1 MRGYGEKGVHASGE
15 ESMSCDSR
23 AGLSPTSHLK
33 AEMLLKAPI
42 GKGGKLSYPSF

>member
-23 AGLSPTSHLK
+23 AGLSPTSQLK
-33 AEMLLKAPI
+33 AEMLKAPI